1 MSIMCASTPKT
12 PNRHIG
18 RADIVI
24 SRIAILALVSLLLTA
39 SPGQAA
45 QGVYADEV
53 VVGTHVDLSGPLSSW
68 GVAVRN
74 GIEMAFEEANEA
86 GGVNNRTLRLVTK
99 DDGYVE
105 ELATQ
110 AVRDLVE
117 NENAF
122 AILSPLGTQTSHAA
136 AAVARENNFLY
147 LFPVTGPSNTPVPQS
162 PFHFSLAQTIQD
174 EITTGVR
181 RVLETRPGNVAIMAP
196 GDEFGHAIRAGAKA
210 QTEAMG
216 AEIIADITIARDA
229 SDYSFALRWLRER
242 DIDIIVVGTIGTE
255 TIGIMQAARQLR
267 WSPTFLCASS
277 CYTPELAAL
286 GGEIVEGLYAVGQ
299 IPIPYTGDR
308 LLGEWARNYETNFGM
323 VASSQALIAYRNA
336 RLFLNVLNRVG
347 RTPTPANFRHALET
361 LGPYTDPLIDI
372 TPIIFSAE
380 DHSGQQDVF
389 LAQARRGRWV
399 IVPQIS
405 PTRL

>member
-1 MSIMCASTPKT
+1 MFASTPKT

-18 RADIVI
+18 RAHIVI
-24 SRIAILALVSLLLTA
+24 SRIAILALASLLLAA

-45 QGVYADEV
+45 QGIYAEEV

-105 ELATQ
+105 ESATQ
-110 AVRDLVE
+110 AVHDLVE

-122 AILSPLGTQTSHAA
+122 AILSPLGTQIAHAA
-136 AAVARENNFLY
+136 AAAARENNFLY
-147 LFPVTGPSNTPVPQS
+147 LFPVTGPSTAPVSQS
-162 PFHFSLAQTIQD
+162 PFHFSLVQSIQE
-174 EITTGVR
+174 EIATGLR
-181 RVLETRPGNVAIMAP
+181 RVMEMRPGSVAIMAP
-196 GDEFGHAIRAGAKA
+196 DDEFGHAIRASAGTQAK
-210 QTEAMG
+210 AMG
-216 AEIIADITIARDA
+216 AEIIADITIARGA
-229 SDYSFALRWLRER
+229 SDYSFALRWLRQR
-242 DIDIIVVGTIGTE
+242 NIDIIVVGTIGTE

-267 WSPTFLCASS
+267 WSPTFLCSSS

-299 IPIPYTGDR
+299 IPIPYTSDR
-308 LLGEWARNYETNFGM
+308 LLGEWARKYEANFGM
-323 VASSQALIAYRNA
+323 VASPQALSAYRNA

-347 RTPTPANFRHALET
+347 RTPTQANFRHALET
-361 LGPYTDPLIDI
+361 LGPYTDPLIDMP
-372 TPIIFSAE
+372 PIIFSVE
-380 DHSGQQDVF
+380 NHSGQHDVF
-389 LAQARRGRWV
+389 LGQARRGRWE